1 MIGNAFNGFIVLML
15 GASGSGTTG
24 DCQPYTKPSHLAAD
38 LVFSTQLERVSH
50 LAADG
55 HLCEQMQ

>member
-15 GASGSGTTG
+15 GAAGSGTG
-24 DCQPYTKPSHLAAD
+24 GECQPYTKPSHLAAD
-38 LVFSTQLERVSH
+38 LVLTSQLERVSH
-50 LAADG
+50 LAADD